1 MKKII
6 LLVITFFIFADLQ
19 AQVDVNKP
27 VVITPASGLDPSI
40 VGRSVMDTL
49 TPKLAM
55 NTDQTSKVTIL
66 VGKFL
71 THKSDFMELKKSNA
85 AEYQIKFADEQK
97 SLFTGL
103 KEALNPK
110 QFKQLMTLKPDQFD
124 SENAISH
131 LFY

>member
-6 LLVITFFIFADLQ
+6 LLVITFSIVTHLQ
-19 AQVDVNKP
+19 AQVDVNTP
-27 VVITPASGLDPSI
+27 VVTTPASGLDPSI
-40 VGRSVMDTL
+40 VGRSIMDTL
-49 TPKLAM
+49 IPKLAM
-55 NTDQTSKVTIL
+55 NTDQTTKVTIL

>member
-6 LLVITFFIFADLQ
+6 LLVITFSIAAHLQ
-19 AQVDVNKP
+19 AQVDVNTP
-27 VVITPASGLDPSI
+27 VVTPPASGLDPSI
-40 VGRSVMDTL
+40 VGRSIMDTL

-55 NTDQTSKVTIL
+55 NTDQTAKVTIL

-71 THKSDFMELKKSNA
+71 THKSDFMELKKGNP
-85 AEYQIKFADEQK
+85 AEYKSKFDDEQK
-97 SLFTGL
+97 TLFAGL
-103 KEALNPK
+103 KEALNSK
-110 QFKQLMTLKPDQFD
+110 QFTQLMTLKPSQFD